1 MRELGVSSNS
11 SYKITA
17 FMDHLAMITVESP
30 DHGVFDC
37 KPLGVIWAHFPEVLI
52 LPFCH
57 FTISAISA
65 ILPFLPFCHSAIRP
79 FCHSTISA
87 ILSFCH
93 SVIKPLCLFATFPL
107 LMYEDI

>member
-1 MRELGVSSNS
+1 MKWVEVKMRELGVSSNS

-57 FTISAISA
+57 
-65 ILPFLPFCHSAIRP
+65 
-79 FCHSTISA
+79 STISA
-87 ILSFCH
+87 ILLFCH
-93 SVIKPLCLFATFPL
+93 SVILHFCHFAIKPLYLFYTFPL
-107 LMYEDI
+107 LMYEDM